1 VYSQGRQEEAL
12 EAIDKAAE
20 LEPDPFQTYQ
30 KIDILGALGRF
41 DEAYVLVKQAEAT
54 LSESVD
60 EKYVLH
66 ILLLSVLLR
75 RQGTKTSDLGTF

>member
-1 VYSQGRQEEAL
+1 L

-20 LEPDPFQTYQ
+20 LEPDPFQIYQ
-30 KIDILGALGRF
+30 KIDILGTLSRF
-41 DEAYVLVKQAEAT
+41 DEAYALVKQAEAT

-66 ILLLSVLLR
+66 NLLLSVLLR